1 MVRSHRFSLIHLWL
15 VYKAD
20 LLRYSRNDIQG
31 RFVLRIP

>member
-1 MVRSHRFSLIHLWL
+1 MIRSHRFSLIQPWL

-20 LLRYSRNDIQG
+20 LLRYSRNDIQC